1 MFLEYT
7 TIFIFLIV
15 GIAMVPLM
23 LLIGKILRPHAPD
36 DKKTSTYECGEIPL
50 GSSWIQFNLR
60 FYVIA
65 FLFLIFDVEVAFM
78 FPVASIFKQWTQAGF
93 GQGWLAFIEVAIFVG
108 ILLVG
113 FAYAWYKGDLNWVR
127 PKKKE

>member
-1 MFLEYT
+1 MDGKNIGLTTYYLENNRLKIIMEGT
-7 TIFIFLIV
+7 DPEFITPARIEV
-15 GIAMVPLM
+15 
-23 LLIGKILRPHAPD
+23 
-36 DKKTSTYECGEIPL
+36 T
-50 GSSWIQFNLR
+50 NLR

-113 FAYAWYKGDLNWVR
+113 FAYAWHKGDLNWVR